1 MEQEP
6 GTSIGGAAG
15 ALALVAVGALASLPL
30 IAARKVL
37 PPTAVALPV
46 AAGAATGAAVLARR
60 ALEQLKEA
68 APAQVE
74 ERIQAAQEDL
84 AQTLKREARQ
94 AL

>member
-1 MEQEP
+1 MEQA
-6 GTSIGGAAG
+6 SIGGAAG

-30 IAARKVL
+30 IAARKLL